1 MVFTNLIIYICRDA
15 PNAWAPHQYIA
26 LEALRALPANITTTP
41 IPSPPSDQSSFGLI
55 PSGQLGLN
63 ETQLPGQP
71 VRSGGSYVI
80 NSTTTGPAADI
91 NSGNGTV
98 INGGISSGS
107 GENWSQT
114 LQRELANRYFTSVL
128 CSW

>member
-1 MVFTNLIIYICRDA
+1 MSIYIYNPRDA

-26 LEALRALPANITTTP
+26 LQALRALPANITTSS
-41 IPSPPSDQSSFGLI
+41 IPSAPSNQSTFALI
-55 PSGQLGLN
+55 PTGQLGLN

-71 VRSGGSYVI
+71 VRSGPTII
-80 NSTTTGPAADI
+80 NATTSGRAADI
-91 NSGNGTV
+91 NSANGTV
-98 INGGISSGS
+98 VNGGSPVS

-114 LQRELANRYFTSVL
+114 LQRELANRYFTSAL